1 LTLRRRGPILT
12 PTFQAA
18 QYPSEVFIMQK
29 RANATTFKGTPLTL
43 VGPQLKPG
51 DKAPDFDCLSGLD
64 KVTLAQT
71 PAKARLFSVV
81 PSLDTPV
88 CSIQTKKFNDAL
100 GALKDRVACYT
111 VSLDLPF
118 AQKRFC
124 GSENITNMQTL
135 SDVHNQ
141 SFGQNYGVLIEG
153 LPLALLSRA
162 VFVVD
167 KDGKITYAQYVPEV
181 ATEPNYDTALAALKA
196 VAG

>member
-1 LTLRRRGPILT
+1 M
-12 PTFQAA
+12 A
-18 QYPSEVFIMQK
+18 QRTVE
-29 RANATTFKGTPLTL
+29 FKGSHYNL

-51 DKAPDFDCLSGLD
+51 DKAPDFQCLNGLESAN
-64 KVTLAQT
+64 LAST
-71 PAKARLFSVV
+71 PAKPRLFSVV

-88 CSIQTKKFNDAL
+88 CSQQTKKFDETL
-100 GALKDRVACYT
+100 GSYKDRLACYT

-124 GSENITNMQTL
+124 SAENIGNMQTL
-135 SDVHNQ
+135 SDVHNH

-167 KDGKITYAQYVPEV
+167 KNGTITYAEYVPEV
-181 ATEPNYDTALAALKA
+181 GSHPNYDAALAAVKS
-196 VAG
+196 VIG

>member
-1 LTLRRRGPILT
+1 
-12 PTFQAA
+12 
-18 QYPSEVFIMQK
+18 MQK
-29 RANATTFKGTPLTL
+29 RANAATFKGTPLTL

-51 DKAPDFDCLSGLD
+51 DKAPDFTCLSGLD
-64 KVTLAQT
+64 TVTLAQT

-88 CSIQTKKFNDAL
+88 CSIQTKKFNEAL
-100 GALKDRVACYT
+100 GALKDKVACYT

-124 GSENITNMQTL
+124 GGENITNMQTL
-135 SDVHNQ
+135 SDVHNH

-153 LPLALLSRA
+153 LPLPLLSRA

-167 KDGKITYAQYVPEV
+167 KAGKITYAEYVPEV
-181 ATEPNYDTALAALKA
+181 ATEPKYDPALAALKA
-196 VAG
+196 AAG

>member
-1 LTLRRRGPILT
+1 
-12 PTFQAA
+12 
-18 QYPSEVFIMQK
+18 MQK
-29 RANATTFKGTPLTL
+29 RANAVTFKGTPLTL
-43 VGPQLKPG
+43 VGPQLKVG
-51 DKAPDFDCLSGLD
+51 DQAPDYTCLAVLD

-71 PAKARLFSVV
+71 PAKPRLFSVV

-88 CSIQTKKFNDAL
+88 CNQQTKKFEEAL
-100 GALKDRVACYT
+100 GALKDKVACYT

-124 GSENITNMQTL
+124 GAENINNMQTL

-153 LPLALLSRA
+153 LPLALLARA

-167 KDGKITYAQYVPEV
+167 AAGKIAYAEYVGEV
-181 ATEPNYDTALAALKA
+181 ANHPDYDKAIAALKA
-196 VAG
+196 LAG